1 MKQTN
6 FKNIVKEKGKE
17 IFIKLGISIFF
28 LILFSFLFIFLGG
41 MTYFEKA
48 NYVKEFK
55 NYNFE
60 LHAINV
66 GQGDSFLIKFPNKK
80 VMMIDTG
87 DEKHF
92 DVLSS
97 YTNQFLSNEK
107 IKNIDYLVLTHADE
121 DHLGSAAK
129 FIDKYNVLNIYRP
142 KQYSLNEGE
151 YIATDE
157 GFNTSDSQH
166 YDNAITKAY
175 EKGINIIY
183 SEKGISFFEQGCKIE
198 FLSPALN
205 NYSNDNDYSAV
216 IMLTYQTKKFLLTG
230 DISKNIEETLIST
243 YGDYLKAD
251 VLKLAHHGSKTSNT
265 EAFIEKV
272 NPEYAILSV
281 AQKNSY
287 NLPDAELI
295 DSLNEKEIKIIS
307 TAEKGNFVFS
317 VANDKVVVAYE
328 KAHNENIPLLFVVSM
343 VVILII
349 WTIPYSKQTLINE
362 D

>member
-1 MKQTN
+1 MKETN
-6 FKNIVKEKGKE
+6 FKNIIKEKGKE

-28 LILFSFLFIFLGG
+28 LVLFSFLFIFLGG

-60 LHAINV
+60 LHTIDV

-80 VMMIDTG
+80 VMLIDTG

-121 DHLGSAAK
+121 DHIGGAAK
-129 FIDKYNVLNIYRP
+129 FIDKYNVLNLYRP
-142 KQYSLNEGE
+142 KQYSLNESEFIEEDEE
-151 YIATDE
+151 YNI
-157 GFNTSDSQH
+157 SDSQH
-166 YDNAITKAY
+166 FDNAITKAY
-175 EKGINIIY
+175 EKNVNIIF

-198 FLSPALN
+198 FLSPALDI
-205 NYSNDNDYSAV
+205 YSNDNDYSAV

-230 DISKNIEETLIST
+230 DISKTIEDTLIST
-243 YGDYLKAD
+243 YGDNLKAD
-251 VLKLAHHGSKTSNT
+251 VLKLSHHGSKTSNT
-265 EAFIEKV
+265 EAFLDKV
-272 NPEYAILSV
+272 KPSYAILSV
-281 AQKNSY
+281 AKKNSY
-287 NLPDAELI
+287 NLPDEVL
-295 DSLNEKEIKIIS
+295 LNNLKEREIKVVS
-307 TAEKGNFVFS
+307 TAEKGNFAFS
-317 VANDKVVVAYE
+317 VENDKVVIAYE

-343 VVILII
+343 VVVLII